1 MSFTSFHS
9 YLSVQLGMVVVG
21 GTHFSALPEL
31 HRQRN
36 RCYTKHC
43 SEGFISVISAV
54 WSQDINGAWHTLEG
68 AEKGY
73 EEWILSE
80 IRRLERLEHLAEK
93 FHQKAAI
100 HESWTDGM

>member
-1 MSFTSFHS
+1 MFLFVK
-9 YLSVQLGMVVVG
+9 Y
-21 GTHFSALPEL
+21 E
-31 HRQRN
+31 
-36 RCYTKHC
+36 
-43 SEGFISVISAV
+43 ISAV

-100 HESWTDGM
+100 HESWTDGMYMFNFTRKFFLRFPPHLLK